1 MLSISRAK
9 RNCSAL
15 VSAVRDRI
23 IDTLR
28 LALFSRGI
36 YILNMTTTLQAW
48 GNSQGVRL
56 PKALLASL
64 RLESGADVEIELT
77 PKKDAIIVRPA
88 KSPSRVRGRHR
99 IEDLVA
105 AIPKGYK
112 SAEFE
117 WGTSGREVW

>member
-1 MLSISRAK
+1 MPSQQTPLIQT
-9 RNCSAL
+9 RNS
-15 VSAVRDRI
+15 
-23 IDTLR
+23 TLLP

-36 YILNMTTTLQAW
+36 YISSMTTTLQAW

-64 RLESGADVEIELT
+64 NLEPGADVEIELT

-88 KSPSRVRGRHR
+88 KAPSRVRGRHR

-105 AIPKGYK
+105 AIPRGYK
-112 SAEFE
+112 PAGVE
-117 WGTSGREVW
+117 WGTSGHEIW

>member
-1 MLSISRAK
+1 MIQTG
-9 RNCSAL
+9 
-15 VSAVRDRI
+15 I
-23 IDTLR
+23 R
-28 LALFSRGI
+28 LFFAIALFSRGI
-36 YILNMTTTLQAW
+36 YILRMTTTLQAW

-64 RLESGADVEIELT
+64 RLEPGAAVEIELT

-88 KSPSRVRGRHR
+88 KALSRVRGRHR

-105 AIPKGYK
+105 AIPRGYK
-112 SAEFE
+112 TAGFD